1 MIAIC
6 DHIAASVGQLFT
18 CSDEGNYVRVRT
30 PFLYPDGD
38 VIDLY
43 ARNGG
48 PTITLTDFGE
58 TLRWLR
64 MQALSKQ
71 RSPKQQKMIQDVL
84 SNHGVELYKGML
96 MARANNEAEIGPTV
110 FRLAQAALR
119 VADIWFTFRTRA
131 FESVADDVEEFLTA
145 RSVSFDRGEQLV
157 GRSGRVYRPDFHT
170 RTTTHSALVNVL
182 TTGSKAAA
190 KGVVDHVVA
199 AWYDLNHLK
208 IGPEGL
214 KFVSLFDD
222 TSDVWSENDLALLGD
237 LSDVAFWSKPDDFLQ
252 LVAA

>member
-1 MIAIC
+1 MISIC
-6 DHIAASVGQLFT
+6 DQIAMSVSQLFT
-18 CSDEGNYVRVRT
+18 CSDNGDYVRVRT

-43 ARNGG
+43 ARNGDD
-48 PTITLTDFGE
+48 TITLTDLGE

-64 MQALSKQ
+64 MQTLAKQ

-96 MARANNEAEIGPTV
+96 MARVKTQADVGPTV
-110 FRLAQAALR
+110 FRLSQAALR

-131 FESVADDVEEFLTA
+131 FESVTDDVEEFLIA
-145 RSVSFDRGEQLV
+145 RSVSFDRSDQLV
-157 GRSGRVYRPDFHT
+157 GRSGKVYRPDFHT
-170 RTTTHSALVNVL
+170 RTAQHSALVHVL

-190 KGVVDHVVA
+190 NRIVEHVVSA
-199 AWYDLNHLK
+199 LYDLNHFK
-208 IGPEGL
+208 IGPEAL

-222 TSDVWSENDLALLGD
+222 TSDVWSDNDFNRVGD
-237 LSDVAFWSKPDDFLQ
+237 LSDIALWSKPDDFLQ
-252 LVAA
+252 LVA